1 MNELI
6 ATSDIKSLSGMKDQT
21 LIVDFPTSAYA
32 LQAYDILRN
41 NAGLTENEDY
51 DVVKIGSTED
61 RYNYMIEKGL
71 EATVSMLN
79 LPFSILATQQ
89 PNNLKSLGRAIDL
102 GGMYQASGLFAM
114 QDWLDEEPNRSKLVR
129 FMAAWIKGLRWAM
142 DTSNE
147 QDVLKVLM
155 DKLGI
160 SNAVAKQ
167 TYMSLLEPGFG
178 LTPDAKF
185 SVGGFENVLRI
196 RDEIEGSGP
205 FNADSYYDLQYYD
218 ESLKLLDS
226 KTSPSAKAAKAG
238 SSSAKAGKSDTDK
251 KKTSSSAKA
260 AKANTP
266 TITTSAKAA
275 KGADE
280 PDVPGK
286 KPDMPGKNPNV
297 PEEKPEVP
305 EDESDEEEEA
315 EVLVSVFIEELAV
328 VLTDMMSAITG
339 FNRKLSS
346 HLRG

>member
-129 FMAAWIKGLRWAM
+129 FMTAWIKGLRWAM

-196 RDEIEGSGP
+196 RDEIEGGGP
-205 FNADSYYDLQYYD
+205 FKTETYYDSQYYD

-238 SSSAKAGKSDTDK
+238 
-251 KKTSSSAKA
+251 
-260 AKANTP
+260 
-266 TITTSAKAA
+266 
-275 KGADE
+275 
-280 PDVPGK
+280 
-286 KPDMPGKNPNV
+286 
-297 PEEKPEVP
+297 
-305 EDESDEEEEA
+305 
-315 EVLVSVFIEELAV
+315 
-328 VLTDMMSAITG
+328 
-339 FNRKLSS
+339 R
-346 HLRG
+346 